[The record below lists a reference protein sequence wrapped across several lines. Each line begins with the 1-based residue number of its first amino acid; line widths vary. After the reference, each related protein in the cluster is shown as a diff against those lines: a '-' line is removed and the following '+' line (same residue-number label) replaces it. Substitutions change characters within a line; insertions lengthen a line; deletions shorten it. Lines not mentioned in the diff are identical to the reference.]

1 MRQASHRV
9 VEVEAVGHGHNGV
22 VMSSNT
28 RTVLA
33 ICGWCG
39 PLTVIVASIGWLLA
53 GVIPFPLGPGQSA
66 DEVASFYAAGVRVPM
81 GLAVASIGL
90 SLVIPLVASIGYI
103 MIRQRTSL
111 LLALV
116 QLVTGTV
123 TAGLLVMSMLIMATA
138 GFRPERS
145 PEVTMALNDL
155 SWLLF
160 LTPVGPFVI
169 QNLAIAA
176 ATLSD
181 PTPLFPRWLG
191 FLNLWVGFTFT
202 FDVLAF
208 AFKSGPFA
216 WNGVF
221 IFWLALTTYSIWLFA
236 MGWWLQRLAR
246 DATLTV
252 GHRGA
257 AAS

>member
-1 MRQASHRV
+1 MYQVS
-9 VEVEAVGHGHNGV
+9 
-22 VMSSNT
+22 
-28 RTVLA
+28 RTVLTV
-33 ICGWCG
+33 CGWCG
-39 PLTVIVASIGWLLA
+39 PLTVAVASIGWLLA
-53 GVIPFPLGPGQSA
+53 GVLPFPLGPSQSST
-66 DEVASFYAAGVRVPM
+66 EVVSFYASGVRVPM
-81 GLAVASIGL
+81 GLAVASVGL
-90 SLVIPLVASIGYI
+90 SLVIPLVAGVGYV
-103 MIRQRTSL
+103 MIRQRASL

-123 TAGLLVMSMLIMATA
+123 TAALLVASMLIMATA

-169 QNLAIAA
+169 QNVAIAA
-176 ATLSD
+176 AALSS

-221 IFWLALTTYSIWLFA
+221 IFWLALTTYSIWLLA
-236 MGWWLQRLAR
+236 MGSSLRQLAR
-246 DATLTV
+246 NGSLT
-252 GHRGA
+252 GA
-257 AAS
+257 VS